1 MHGRAGLGRRPSSRV
16 SGLRRVT
23 ARTHETTPGAR
34 PPPPDC
40 RAVDRVTAMRIRGA
54 RKARG
59 TRGRGRS
66 LRLAAVLAA
75 TVLAL
80 TGFSRGHGHS
90 HSGHGGSGGG
100 CSSSHQDHDST
111 TSSTSGGGSAYDHTD
126 DTYGDADA
134 DDEDSYGT
142 SSTSGGSSGSS
153 SGGSSSRRPGYRST
167 PSASGTASGD
177 LAAGKVRLVSCATQ
191 KAPYA
196 TVEVS
201 NPNGTGARFTAFV
214 EFRDAEDE
222 SVAYRSAEVTVPAD
236 GTARVRVPL
245 DDGGVKDDGLIHE
258 VDHCAP
264 DPTAPPLDD

>member
-1 MHGRAGLGRRPSSRV
+1 M
-16 SGLRRVT
+16 
-23 ARTHETTPGAR
+23 
-34 PPPPDC
+34 
-40 RAVDRVTAMRIRGA
+40 
-54 RKARG
+54 
-59 TRGRGRS
+59 
-66 LRLAAVLAA
+66 LAA

-111 TSSTSGGGSAYDHTD
+111 SSSTSGGGSAYDDTD
-126 DTYGDADA
+126 DTYGDA

-142 SSTSGGSSGSS
+142 SGGS

-167 PSASGTASGD
+167 PSASGTASGGD

-201 NPNGTGARFTAFV
+201 NPNGAGARFTAFV

>member
-1 MHGRAGLGRRPSSRV
+1 M
-16 SGLRRVT
+16 
-23 ARTHETTPGAR
+23 
-34 PPPPDC
+34 
-40 RAVDRVTAMRIRGA
+40 
-54 RKARG
+54 
-59 TRGRGRS
+59 
-66 LRLAAVLAA
+66 LAA

-111 TSSTSGGGSAYDHTD
+111 SSSTSGGGSAYDDTD

-134 DDEDSYGT
+134 DDDEDSYGT
-142 SSTSGGSSGSS
+142 GGSS
-153 SGGSSSRRPGYRST
+153 SGGSSNRRPGYRST
-167 PSASGTASGD
+167 PSASGTASGGD

-201 NPNGTGARFTAFV
+201 NPNGAGARFTAFV

>member
-1 MHGRAGLGRRPSSRV
+1 M
-16 SGLRRVT
+16 
-23 ARTHETTPGAR
+23 
-34 PPPPDC
+34 
-40 RAVDRVTAMRIRGA
+40 
-54 RKARG
+54 
-59 TRGRGRS
+59 
-66 LRLAAVLAA
+66 LAA

-80 TGFSRGHGHS
+80 TGFSRGHGHG

-111 TSSTSGGGSAYDHTD
+111 TSSTSGGRSAYDDTD

-134 DDEDSYGT
+134 EDSYGT
-142 SSTSGGSSGSS
+142 GGSS

-167 PSASGTASGD
+167 PSASGTASGGD

-201 NPNGTGARFTAFV
+201 NPNGAGAKFTAFV

>member
-1 MHGRAGLGRRPSSRV
+1 M
-16 SGLRRVT
+16 
-23 ARTHETTPGAR
+23 
-34 PPPPDC
+34 
-40 RAVDRVTAMRIRGA
+40 
-54 RKARG
+54 
-59 TRGRGRS
+59 
-66 LRLAAVLAA
+66 LAA
-75 TVLAL
+75 TVVAL

-100 CSSSHQDHDST
+100 CSSSHQDHDGTS
-111 TSSTSGGGSAYDHTD
+111 SSTSGGGSAYDDTD
-126 DTYGDADA
+126 DTYGDTDA

-142 SSTSGGSSGSS
+142 GGTSGASGGGSST
-153 SGGSSSRRPGYRST
+153 RRPGYRST
-167 PSASGTASGD
+167 PSASGTASGGD
-177 LAAGKVRLVSCATQ
+177 LAAGKVRLVSCATR

-222 SVAYRSAEVTVPAD
+222 SVAYRSAEVAVPAE